1 MAENEQVEILKLIWG
16 EMKALNQ
23 CTEGVSQRV
32 DGVSQRVDG
41 VRAELVTVRTELKGE
56 IAATRAELKAD
67 LDVVRRRRT
76 ETEIRLA
83 SAVTDLAGE
92 TRSLSSLIRDWREE
106 HRADRADLRERV
118 KRIEAHLG
126 LPQ

>member
-1 MAENEQVEILKLIWG
+1 MAENEQVEILKLIWV

-23 CTEGVSQRV
+23 RI

-41 VRAELVTVRTELKGE
+41 VRSELVTVRTDLKAE
-56 IAATRAELKAD
+56 IAAVRVELKAD
-67 LDVVRRRRT
+67 MDVVRRRMT
-76 ETEIRLA
+76 DTEIRLA

-92 TRSLSSLIRDWREE
+92 TRSLSSLIREWRDE

-126 LPQ
+126 LSQ